1 MASIST
7 EFTEKFESIFFI
19 RKTTNP
25 KIFFVAYFYSKW
37 HNVCISI
44 ASELGKRT
52 AALFIV
58 EPNFDS
64 AFWRKNNSVKAFNTR
79 DEADLTFLFLSSYFL
94 VKLYNFLWSDSE
106 TIIGQKNDRKVLIK
120 REMMHFLY
128 CTVWE
133 FYSSFFPF
141 LITHPNF
148 LFFKKCLVTFN
159 KYFMI
164 KNFYEEIIC
173 EKYWNIYK
181 SKSYYEKWCK

>member
-7 EFTEKFESIFFI
+7 EFTEKIESFLEKKLAIPKYFLLHIFD
-19 RKTTNP
+19 
-25 KIFFVAYFYSKW
+25 SKW

-148 LFFKKCLVTFN
+148 LFLRMSC
-159 KYFMI
+159 YF
-164 KNFYEEIIC
+164 
-173 EKYWNIYK
+173 
-181 SKSYYEKWCK
+181 